1 MKNKLND
8 RKAILF
14 LWALVVAAGCAASP
28 ESASPGTCTLNCSKT
43 RVGAVEYGVRRLFP
57 DKRITLPCSLQGAQN
72 GISPHNGPVQV
83 RYLIY
88 ENVPPFT
95 TLPEP
100 DDAAGGAGG
109 GAGGGGAAGGGT
121 AGGGVA
127 GGVRMLQT
135 APLAAIVPKP
145 GIGFEPVLFG
155 SVSVEKTNAEFKSSP
170 TEATPFKFA
179 GVVTPSSEWC
189 SDSCGVATFEFWP
202 NCITGGQTIQSGIFI
217 QNTPVEESYEFELT
231 PY

>member
-1 MKNKLND
+1 MKNKQID
-8 RKAILF
+8 RKTMLF
-14 LWALVVAAGCAASP
+14 FLALEFAVGCAASP

-100 DDAAGGAGG
+100 AAAAGG
-109 GAGGGGAAGGGT
+109 GAAGGGAAGGGAAGGGT
-121 AGGGVA
+121 AATGA
-127 GGVRMLQT
+127 RMLQT
-135 APLAAIVPKP
+135 GPLEAIVPKP

-217 QNTPVEESYEFELT
+217 QNTPVEESYEIELT